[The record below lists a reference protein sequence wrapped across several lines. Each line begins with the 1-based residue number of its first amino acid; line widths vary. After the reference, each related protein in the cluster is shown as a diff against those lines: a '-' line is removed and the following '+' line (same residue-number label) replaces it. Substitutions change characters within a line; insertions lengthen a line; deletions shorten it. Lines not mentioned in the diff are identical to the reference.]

1 MSWPISYGSTLN
13 CSEDIHSLYS
23 DCSPHSSFGSTLTGL
38 PLMFN
43 ICSCLS
49 WPICGGISVTLLL
62 WMDSVVSGSWNSC
75 LGSCDIWLF
84 HIRSVCRCGSWKMH
98 SGTSPN
104 LLLSISKNVSLG
116 NFPILTGSYC
126 RLLPYNSSVCRFCR
140 LPSSL
145 GSLLI
150 FLERRS
156 NFVLLAR
163 LAQSFTPAAFIKT
176 ACSYFSSDYLYYF
189 LFSE

>member
-1 MSWPISYGSTLN
+1 MSWPISSGSTPN
-13 CSEDIHSLYS
+13 CILYIHSYFS

-38 PLMFN
+38 PPMPN
-43 ICSCLS
+43 YCSCLS
-49 WPICGGISVTLLL
+49 WPICGGITVILLL
-62 WMDSVVSGSWNSC
+62 DMSSVVSGSWNSC

-84 HIRSVCRCGSWKMH
+84 YMYSVCRCGSWKMH

-104 LLLSISKNVSLG
+104 LLLPISKYVRLA

-126 RLLPYNSSVCRFCR
+126 RLLFHKSSDCRFCR

-150 FLERRS
+150 YLE
-156 NFVLLAR
+156 
-163 LAQSFTPAAFIKT
+163 
-176 ACSYFSSDYLYYF
+176 
-189 LFSE
+189 